1 MHFDKTTLAILRRMG
16 LEGEKDAGEETGE
29 VAGTITQDRA
39 EGALDQ
45 CGGNKGVEWPEF
57 QALRTAAPN
66 GQEPRVK
73 NNS

>member
-1 MHFDKTTLAILRRMG
+1 MCILTRPLWLSSGEWVWR
-16 LEGEKDAGEETGE
+16 EKDAGEETGE

-57 QALRTAAPN
+57 QALRTAAPD
-66 GQEPRVK
+66 GQGPRVK